1 MKNDNNRG
9 KNLIIVEGKSCPE
22 CGYAIV
28 KDTAKCEEYCLRCGL
43 VVDAP
48 YNYVAGFKI
57 ELPEE

>member
-1 MKNDNNRG
+1 MKNNNKRE
-9 KNLIIVEGKSCPE
+9 LMIVKGKSCPE

-28 KDTAKCEEYCLRCGL
+28 KDISHCESYCARCGL

-57 ELPEE
+57 ELPDDKE

>member
-1 MKNDNNRG
+1 M
-9 KNLIIVEGKSCPE
+9 IVKGKSCPE

-28 KDTAKCEEYCLRCGL
+28 KDISHCESYCARCGL

-57 ELPEE
+57 ELPDDKE